1 MLDFINSCYLDLI
14 NLTKTAPVFGGALM
28 LWILGTISFLS
39 RNIPN
44 LIWNF
49 LKTTYTS
56 ELDLTNTGGWL
67 NEVNYDAITLIK
79 LSKTGL
85 PNANQTN

>member
-28 LWILGTISFLS
+28 LWLLGTISFLS

-44 LIWNF
+44 RIWNF

-56 ELDLTNTGGWL
+56 ELDLTNTGRNG
-67 NEVNYDAITLIK
+67 
-79 LSKTGL
+79 
-85 PNANQTN
+85 